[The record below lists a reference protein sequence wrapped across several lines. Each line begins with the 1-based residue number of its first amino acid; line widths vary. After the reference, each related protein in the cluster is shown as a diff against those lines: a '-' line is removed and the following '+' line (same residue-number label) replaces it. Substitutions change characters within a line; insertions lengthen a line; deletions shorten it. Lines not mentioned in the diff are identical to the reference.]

1 MKKPARQFDAAGD
14 AASSTTTAAPN
25 LARRNL
31 FKAMATGAVAA
42 PLARMAKADPA
53 PPCPAPVPHWGKGIE
68 GQRKADLG
76 DGSYRNPIVAG
87 DHPDPAVLKDG
98 DDYYMTFTPFAA
110 SPGLA
115 IWHSTDLLGWTPIAT
130 ALHKPMGNV
139 FAVNLCKHGGRY
151 YIYLPAQRPGGEWS
165 IFAITADRITGPWS
179 EPVDLGIPGCIDPAH
194 VVGEDGRRYLF
205 VNGIRMIRLS
215 DDGLA
220 TDGPLVHAYTPW
232 QYPQD
237 WVVEDFAPEGPKL
250 LRRDGWFYLVSAVGG
265 TAGPPT
271 SHMVIVARS
280 RSVHGPWENC
290 PHNPVVHTR
299 SAAEPW
305 WSRGHATFVEG
316 PASDWWMIYHAY
328 ENGFRTLG
336 RQTLLEPMAWT
347 ADGWPVATGG
357 DLSRPLRKPAGGKAG
372 PAGFAL
378 SDDFS
383 TDRFGVQWSFHDP
396 RPDEMRRVSRTGS
409 GMELAGTGTSPTD
422 SSPMVCI
429 AGDRAY
435 VAELTLEPSAGAE
448 AGLLLFYNHKAF
460 VGVGFT
466 PDTIKT
472 FEYAQELEWAR
483 IQRPNRRVRVRLTND
498 HNVVTFEYSHDD
510 GHSWQL
516 HTLRMEVSGIHHNV
530 FGDFLSLKPGIYAAG
545 EGTVRLV
552 DFRYRAIVGNPL
564 A

>member
-1 MKKPARQFDAAGD
+1 MKMPTDRFDAIAGD
-14 AASSTTTAAPN
+14 AAPSSEPAPN

-31 FKAMATGAVAA
+31 FKAAAAGAAA
-42 PLARMAKADPA
+42 IPLARMAKAAPA
-53 PPCPAPVPHWGKGIE
+53 PQCAGREPHWRPGTE
-68 GQRKADLG
+68 DQRMADLG
-76 DGSYRNPIVAG
+76 NGTYLNPIVAG
-87 DHPDPAVLKDG
+87 DHPDPAVLRDG
-98 DDYYMTFTPFAA
+98 NDYYMTFTPFTA
-110 SPGLA
+110 SPGLV
-115 IWHSTDLLGWTPIAT
+115 IWHSTDLLNWTPIAT
-130 ALHKPMGNV
+130 ALRKPMGNI
-139 FAVNLCKHGGRY
+139 FAVNLCKHGDRY
-151 YIYLPAQRPGGEWS
+151 CIYLPTQQAGGDWS
-165 IFAITADRITGPWS
+165 IFVITAEHIAGPWS
-179 EPVDLGIPGCIDPAH
+179 EPVDLDIPGCIDPAH

-205 VNGIRMIRLS
+205 VNGIRMIRLT
-215 DDGLA
+215 DDGMA
-220 TDGPLVHAYTPW
+220 TDGKLVHAYTPW

-280 RSVHGPWENC
+280 KSVHGPWKNC
-290 PHNPVVHTR
+290 PHNPIVRTR

-305 WSRGHATFVEG
+305 WSRGHATLVEG
-316 PASDWWMIYHAY
+316 PAGDWWMIYHGY

-336 RQTLLEPMAWT
+336 RQTLLEPMEWSK
-347 ADGWPVATGG
+347 DGWPVATGG
-357 DLSRPLRKPAGGKAG
+357 DLSQPLRKPAGGRAG
-372 PAGFAL
+372 PNGFAL

-396 RPDEMRRVSRTGS
+396 RPTEMQRVTRDGR
-409 GMELAGTGTSPTD
+409 GMLLAGAGSSPAD
-422 SSPMVCI
+422 SAPMVCC

-435 VAELTLEPSAGAE
+435 VVELTLEPSDHAE

-472 FEYAQELEWAR
+472 FEYAQELSWAR
-483 IQRPNRRVRVRLTND
+483 IKRDNRRVRVRLTND

-510 GHSWQL
+510 GRSWQL

-530 FGDFLSLKPGIYAAG
+530 FGGFLSLKPGIYAAG
-545 EGTVRLV
+545 EGTVRLI
-552 DFRYRAIVGNPL
+552 DFRYRAIKGNPL
-564 A
+564 V

>member
-1 MKKPARQFDAAGD
+1 
-14 AASSTTTAAPN
+14 
-25 LARRNL
+25 
-31 FKAMATGAVAA
+31 
-42 PLARMAKADPA
+42 MAKADPA

-76 DGSYRNPIVAG
+76 DGSYHNPIVAG

-179 EPVDLGIPGCIDPAH
+179 EPVDLGVPGCIDPAH

-250 LRRDGWFYLVSAVGG
+250 LRRGDWFYLVSAVGG

-280 RSVHGPWENC
+280 RSVHGPWQNC
-290 PHNPVVHTR
+290 PHNPIVHTQ

-305 WSRGHATFVEG
+305 WSRGHATFIEG
-316 PASDWWMIYHAY
+316 PAGDWWMIYHGY

-336 RQTLLEPMAWT
+336 RQTLLEPMEWT

-357 DLSRPLRKPAGGKAG
+357 DLSTPLRKPARGKPG
-372 PAGFAL
+372 PSGLPL

-383 TDRFGVQWSFHDP
+383 SDRFGVQWSFHEP
-396 RPDEMRRVSRTGS
+396 RPTEMQRVSRDGH
-409 GMELAGTGTSPTD
+409 GMLLAGAGSSPAD
-422 SSPMVCI
+422 SAPMVCS
-429 AGDRAY
+429 AGDQAY
-435 VAELTLEPSAGAE
+435 VVELTLEPSDDAE

-460 VGVGFT
+460 VGVSFT

-472 FEYAQELEWAR
+472 FEYAQELTWAR
-483 IQRPNRRVRVRLTND
+483 IKRANRRVRVRLTND

-545 EGTVRLV
+545 KGAVRLG